1 LFSGRL
7 GKKYGWV
14 AFTSDFRK
22 GGVAMTD
29 PISTIVLKYLGAYE
43 TKNRDHLE
51 AVLSENFRF
60 TSPVD
65 DNIDRKTYF
74 ERCWP
79 SSVGRKSFRVEKIF
93 PVGDECFV
101 AYEGERTSGAKFRNT
116 EFIRIKDGQI
126 THIDVYFGPD
136 QGDTPF
142 PHVPPPNSLNVP

>member
-1 LFSGRL
+1 
-7 GKKYGWV
+7 
-14 AFTSDFRK
+14 
-22 GGVAMTD
+22 MTN
-29 PISTIVLKYLGAYE
+29 PISTIVLKYLAAYE

-51 AVLSENFRF
+51 VVLSEDFTF

-65 DNIDRKTYF
+65 DHIDRKTYF

-79 SSVGRKSFRVEKIF
+79 NSESRKSFRVEKIF
-93 PVGDECFV
+93 SEDDECFV

-116 EFIRIKDGQI
+116 EFIKIKDGRI

-142 PHVPPPNSLNVP
+142 PHVPT